1 MTLLWI
7 VHDFQFKHIISLH
20 FKLFAWGTTNKKK
33 FFNKKKFTIFIKVI
47 VWLKTEWNRLLTF
60 DKISICKTFSNYK
73 NTSWNV
79 IFQFV
84 VFNEVRSSR
93 VNKLRYKV
101 ELYKMASH
109 FELLT
114 QTFLYKFFFRVT
126 DSLNFVN
133 Y

>member
-7 VHDFQFKHIISLH
+7 VNELH
-20 FKLFAWGTTNKKK
+20 FSTSYPFILNFLHEAPQIRRSSSTKRSSQFSLKWLFG
-33 FFNKKKFTIFIKVI
+33 
-47 VWLKTEWNRLLTF
+47 LKQSEIDYLLLTKQVSVKHLVTR
-60 DKISICKTFSNYK
+60 KIHLEH
-73 NTSWNV
+73 V

-93 VNKLRYKV
+93 VNKSRYKV
-101 ELYKMASH
+101 ELCKMASH

-126 DSLNFVN
+126 NSLNFVD